1 MWSFWALRVPAPEK
15 PGLVAR
21 GVSPWKANGR
31 AAKPQRGDREPE
43 VGTTRDWPGT
53 AAWVWCIG
61 RRRPFDACSRL
72 SPLRGFVVR
81 GCRCPGAC
89 APGYR
94 PSPLRG
100 ECSIPHR
107 AASGTPSIQKRRAW
121 ECRRLDRHCYSQFS
135 ASVVQYRIVTLRSL
149 LSPPV
154 ARRYGAEG
162 STSGGPN
169 IAWSKRT
176 MALLR
181 SSTIK

>member
-1 MWSFWALRVPAPEK
+1 MPLLWSFWALRVPAPEE
-15 PGLVAR
+15 PGFVAR

-31 AAKPQRGDREPE
+31 AAKPQRGDRDPE
-43 VGTTRDWPGT
+43 VGTTRGWPGT

-61 RRRPFDACSRL
+61 RRRLFDACSSL

-100 ECSIPHR
+100 ECSIPHK
-107 AASGTPSIQKRRAW
+107 AASGTPSIQKCRACD
-121 ECRRLDRHCYSQFS
+121 CRRLDRHCHSHF
-135 ASVVQYRIVTLRSL
+135 ITLRGL
-149 LSPPV
+149 PPPPI
-154 ARRYGAEG
+154 ARCYGAEG

-169 IAWSKRT
+169 VAWTKRT
-176 MALLR
+176 MAPLR